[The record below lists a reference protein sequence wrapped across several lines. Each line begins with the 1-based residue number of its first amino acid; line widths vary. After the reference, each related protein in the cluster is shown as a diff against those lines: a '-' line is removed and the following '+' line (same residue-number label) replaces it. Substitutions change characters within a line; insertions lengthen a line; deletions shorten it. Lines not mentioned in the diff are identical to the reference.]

1 MRITPIRATTP
12 QAVTKTNTRLFA
24 EKVMPKVKDLFG
36 EWEDK
41 WWPQPMAQSARAEVP
56 AYRPSAA
63 AE

>member
-1 MRITPIRATTP
+1 M
-12 QAVTKTNTRLFA
+12 FA

-41 WWPQPMAQSARAEVP
+41 WWPKPLAKGQRATVP
-56 AYRPSAA
+56 AFRPQLAA